1 MNDSKQNSISNL
13 PRVQITYDREEN
25 GAMIS
30 YELPCVIG
38 IIADMTN
45 VNTEEFSSREFI
57 NINQD
62 NYNKIISSLNITID
76 VSYSNEEFNIS
87 SPLAIKSIEDFHPI
101 NIIKK
106 IPELDSLLEIKNQM
120 QDLLIR
126 IINNNKIHSALNSF
140 IKSGTKE
147 LDFINPSQLDYISK
161 LFDSA
166 KENITFTSENAS
178 DDIRT
183 YIATIDNK
191 FSGFLNYILRHKDFQ
206 RFESTWRGIYYLIQ
220 NSKSDIKIKLLHATI
235 EDIRS
240 DLSAPLDK
248 SSLFH
253 KIYEQEYGTLGG
265 SPYSLLLWDYYIS
278 SSSEDVQLLHNISSL
293 SAISHSPSCLG
304 VSPEML
310 DVSSFENLYDINSLN
325 NLFESATK
333 IEFNGFRDTE
343 DSRYI
348 SLVLPKFMT
357 RAPYGN
363 GFNEVHGINYN
374 ETVAT
379 HSDFLWSNSVYA
391 YGQKISES
399 FSKYGWFSF
408 VIGVENGGKTDNLPI
423 FYYTKPNGDF
433 IIKCPT
439 EIAITDRRELEL
451 SKNGFISLCYAKNQN
466 YAVFFSGQSCQKSLT
481 YDDPVANGSAKLSA
495 NFVNIMNIAR
505 FAQYCKI
512 IIRNKIGT
520 MMDAN
525 QMSLFLNKWISKYV
539 ILGSNTPNYLK
550 LKYPLT
556 SASVTVVDQN
566 DPGWYTAT
574 IYITPHKYLQGM
586 SVSLRMVTKLP
597 KTQEGG
603 R

>member
-38 IIADMTN
+38 IIADITN
-45 VNTEEFSSREFI
+45 ANITEFNSREFI

-62 NYNKIISSLNITID
+62 NYNKIINSLNITID
-76 VSYSNEEFNIS
+76 VSYSNEDFNIS
-87 SPLAIKSIEDFHPI
+87 SPLSIKSIEDFHPI
-101 NIIKK
+101 NIIKQ
-106 IPELDSLLEIKNQM
+106 IPSLNDLLEIKSQM
-120 QDLLIR
+120 QNLLIR
-126 IINNNKIHSALNSF
+126 IINNNKINSALNTF
-140 IKSGTKE
+140 VKNGTKE
-147 LDFINPSQLDYISK
+147 LDFINPNQLNYISN
-161 LFDSA
+161 LFDAA
-166 KENITFTSENAS
+166 KEHVTFTSENAA
-178 DDIRT
+178 DDIKT
-183 YIATIDNK
+183 YVATIDTK
-191 FSGFLNYILRHKDFQ
+191 FSGFLNYILHNQDFQ
-206 RFESTWRGIYYLIQ
+206 RLESTWRGIYYLIQ
-220 NSKSDIKIKLLHATI
+220 NSKSDIKIRLLHATI
-235 EDIRS
+235 EEIRA

-253 KIYEQEYGTLGG
+253 KVYEQEYGTLGG
-265 SPYSLLLWDYYIS
+265 SPYSLLLWDYYMT
-278 SSSEDVQLLHNISSL
+278 SSSEDVQLLRNISSL
-293 SAISHSPSCLG
+293 SAVSHSPSCLG
-304 VSPEML
+304 VSPEMF
-310 DVSSFENLYDINSLN
+310 DVASFENLYDINSLN
-325 NLFESATK
+325 NLFESPTK
-333 IEFNGFRDTE
+333 TEFNGFRDTE

-374 ETVAT
+374 ENVDV
-379 HSDFLWSNSVYA
+379 HGDFLWSNSVYA

-399 FSKYGWFSF
+399 FSRYGWFSF
-408 VIGVENGGKTDNLPI
+408 VIGVENGGKINNLPI

-451 SKNGFISLCYAKNQN
+451 SKNGFISLCYAKNQD
-466 YAVFFSGQSCQKSLT
+466 YAVFFSGQSCQKPLN

-505 FAQYCKI
+505 FAQYSKI

-525 QMSLFLNKWISKYV
+525 QVSLYLNKWISKYV
-539 ILGSNTPNYLK
+539 ILNSNTPNYLK

-556 SASVTVVDQN
+556 SASVTVIDQD

-597 KTQEGG
+597 KTLEGG